1 MSGKRFW
8 IDGWMEGQLG
18 GCRMGGDHQELTQT
32 GIQHR
37 EGRGRGRLEM
47 FHVQVLSGGDPE
59 NLHVLFQDSTGMIVI
74 LALKNV

>member
-1 MSGKRFW
+1 
-8 IDGWMEGQLG
+8 
-18 GCRMGGDHQELTQT
+18 MGADHQELTQT